1 MIDKWLKIGSLI
13 WTGCAAGW
21 LVLGIVTGLA
31 ECYIVGLGCAVMSYL
46 FHAVGEFDDDGS

>member
-1 MIDKWLKIGSLI
+1 MMDKWLKIGSLI

-21 LVLGIVTGLA
+21 LVLGIVTGLV

-46 FHAVGEFDDDGS
+46 FHAVAEIDDDGS